1 MMRMEAPKERQY
13 LSYHYTFTFPDGR
26 VKEFDVKLDAET
38 LALIHQKDPLYPQW
52 AKLAYHQCPVCPFTP
67 VTHEYCP
74 VAVALEELI
83 DFFKDSISYEKVD
96 VKIGTES
103 RTYARHSP
111 LQKGVSSLLGI
122 YMVTT
127 GCPIMEKL
135 KPMVRFHLPFA
146 SPEET
151 TYRVISMYLFAQY
164 FRYQEGKAPDWD
176 LENLVKIYN
185 DIKIVNQS
193 FFERLSALQ
202 IQDASLNALAILQ
215 NFANYVTFS
224 IDDDM
229 LRKIRS
235 LFDAYVGDA
244 DRNRP

>member
-1 MMRMEAPKERQY
+1 MDANKDKKP

-26 VKEFDVKLDAET
+26 KKEFDVKLDAET

-52 AKLAYHQCPVCPFTP
+52 AKLEYHQCSVCPFD
-67 VTHEYCP
+67 VSAHEYCP
-74 VAVALEELI
+74 VAVSLEELI

-96 VKIGTES
+96 VTIGTES
-103 RTYARHSP
+103 RTYAKHSS

-164 FRYQEGKAPDWD
+164 FVYKSGGAPDWD
-176 LENLVKIYN
+176 LEDLLTIYN
-185 DIKIVNQS
+185 DVKIVNQS

-229 LRKIRS
+229 LRKIRR
-235 LFDAYVGDA
+235 LFDAYVKGSQQ
-244 DRNRP
+244 